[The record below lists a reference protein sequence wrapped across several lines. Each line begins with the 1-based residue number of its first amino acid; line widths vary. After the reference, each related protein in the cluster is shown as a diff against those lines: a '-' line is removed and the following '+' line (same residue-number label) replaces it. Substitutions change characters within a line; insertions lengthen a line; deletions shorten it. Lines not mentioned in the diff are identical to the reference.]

1 MKEIL
6 LAPMGG
12 LVHQRMSLALV
23 LVKQGQNFAYVCIII
38 VIMVICLLMEKKFI
52 SLELVIQMLT
62 LKLNFVKE
70 HI

>member
-23 LVKQGQNFAYVCIII
+23 LVKQRQNFAYVCIII

-52 SLELVIQMLT
+52 SWELVIQMLT

>member
-1 MKEIL
+1 
-6 LAPMGG
+6 MGG

-38 VIMVICLLMEKKFI
+38 VIKVICLLMEKKFI